1 MFLKT
6 KETGDLIEIK
16 DIEELCD
23 PFRAEV
29 VGINQ
34 SGENEQTE
42 ENHLKSNLTFPS
54 DESLPA
60 CWCDPDYKPVDVP
73 HRSATANSAR
83 DDQQA

>member
-42 ENHLKSNLTFPS
+42 ENHLKSNLTFP
-54 DESLPA
+54 
-60 CWCDPDYKPVDVP
+60 
-73 HRSATANSAR
+73 
-83 DDQQA
+83 